1 MARPLRIE
9 YPGAYYHVTSR
20 GNERR
25 AIFADD
31 TDKRRFLEILETTSN
46 LYGVEVHGYV
56 LMEEH
61 FHLMVMT
68 RMANLQKFMQRFNTS
83 YTVYFNRCHQ
93 RAGHLFQGRY
103 KALLIDRDAYLLELS
118 RYLHLNP
125 VRIKKHSHLKVEEK
139 RRVLE
144 AYPWSSYRG
153 YTRLKD
159 RLPFVT
165 YSTILGM
172 ISTRDDSEARKRYSR
187 FVMSGILKDMN
198 STFWEGVRG
207 QAILGSDEFVDWVR
221 ERFLSHRK
229 GDHRELPG
237 LSAFNKGPSTIEE
250 IAREVA
256 AFFGVEENELYR
268 RHASVSGVRALFIE
282 LCCLYLSR
290 QMSLSEIGRRVGNVS
305 VSALSQQ
312 RKRLSVKMRKD
323 HKLHA
328 RFEELKKRW
337 D

>member
-46 LYGVEVHGYV
+46 LFGAEVHGYV
-56 LMEEH
+56 LMENH
-61 FHLMVMT
+61 FHLILMT
-68 RMANLQKFMQRFNTS
+68 PTANLQKFMQRFNTS
-83 YTVYFNRCHQ
+83 YTVYFNRRHH
-93 RAGHLFQGRY
+93 RTGHLFQGRY
-103 KALLIDRDAYLLELS
+103 KALLIDRDTYLLELS

-125 VRIKKHSHLKVEEK
+125 VRIKKYSQLAVEKK
-139 RRVLE
+139 RRVLQE
-144 AYPWSSYRG
+144 YPWSSYRG
-153 YTRLKD
+153 YTHLKD

-165 YSTILGM
+165 YSTILEM
-172 ISTRDDSEARKRYSR
+172 IGRGDDTKARSRYSR
-187 FVMSGILKDMN
+187 FVMSGIVKDMN
-198 STFWEGVRG
+198 STFWDGVKG

-221 ERFLSHRK
+221 ERFLSYRK
-229 GDHRELPG
+229 DDHRELPG
-237 LSAFNKGPSTIEE
+237 LRALEKGPRTIQE

-256 AFFGVEENELYR
+256 AFFGVEETELYR
-268 RHASVSGVRALFIE
+268 RYASVSGARALFVE
-282 LCCLYLSR
+282 LCCLYLNKH
-290 QMSLSEIGRRVGNVS
+290 MSLSEIGRTVGNVS
-305 VSALSQQ
+305 AAALSQQ

-323 HKLHA
+323 HTLQI

-337 D
+337 E